1 MRSDARS
8 DQSRSI
14 EILRIGVALSVSG
27 SVSDIRPIAPLP
39 DPMDVDWAA
48 VTRLGMNSKLLV
60 QAANGLRRIGYSVSE
75 GFREDENGYRKFI
88 LAMNGLNLTSLSDIA
103 VVLRQGGIEYIL
115 FKGPIG
121 QCDAYGNYFQRPS
134 SDIDIL
140 VDRRDFPR
148 CTALLE
154 QAGYALPAECDRIW
168 WRSFLGE
175 QHFFS
180 VGQRRATVDLHHRLQ
195 QPGCPHPRNVGAFL
209 TDVATHRLNGVDI
222 PCMSLIHATLL
233 ASLSFVKSLV
243 QHCHAAAY
251 LADFS
256 ALLLR
261 LSPTERVEL
270 HRRAVAQ
277 NVEHSL
283 RFALSCARSMFAV
296 GVPELPTS
304 ISVERLFGDD
314 LVRAIFTPDD
324 PAIVWPRLRQLLWA
338 LCDNSRPGQRLGTY
352 IRVGGS
358 FLASKIARKLP
369 APRAKTDGFSCPEG
383 AIAGLKHSA

>member
-1 MRSDARS
+1 MKNDARC

-14 EILRIGVALSVSG
+14 EILRIGIALSVSG
-27 SVSDIRPIAPLP
+27 AGPIAPLP

-48 VTRLGMNSKLLV
+48 VARLGMNSKLLV

-75 GFREDENGYRKFI
+75 GFRAEENGYRKFI
-88 LAMNGLNLTSLSDIA
+88 LAMNGLNLKSLSDIA
-103 VVLRQGGIEYIL
+103 ALLRQGGVEYIL
-115 FKGPIG
+115 FKGPVG
-121 QCDAYGNYFQRPS
+121 QHDAYGVYFQRPS
-134 SDIDIL
+134 SDVDIL
-140 VDRRDFPR
+140 VDRRNFPQCR
-148 CTALLE
+148 ALLE

-209 TDVATHRLNGVDI
+209 ADVATHRLNGVDI
-222 PCMSLIHATLL
+222 PCISLIHATLL

-261 LSPTERVEL
+261 LSPAERLEL

-277 NVEHSL
+277 DVEHSL
-283 RFALSCARSMFAV
+283 CVALSCAWGMFAV
-296 GVPELPTS
+296 RVPELTTS
-304 ISVERLFGDD
+304 IRVERLFGDD
-314 LVRAIFTPDD
+314 LARVIFTPDD

-338 LCDNSRPGQRLGTY
+338 LCDNGRPGQRLSTY

-369 APRAKTDGFSCPEG
+369 APRAQAGGFSFPES
-383 AIAGLKHSA
+383 AIAGLGHSA

>member
-1 MRSDARS
+1 MRNDARC

-14 EILRIGVALSVSG
+14 EILRMGVALSVSDAG
-27 SVSDIRPIAPLP
+27 LIAPLP
-39 DPMDVDWAA
+39 DPMDVDWGA
-48 VTRLGMNSKLLV
+48 VVRLGMNSKLLV
-60 QAANGLRRIGYSVSE
+60 QAANGLKRIGYSVSE
-75 GFREDENGYRKFI
+75 GFRVEENGYRKFI
-88 LAMNGLNLTSLSDIA
+88 LAMNGLNLKSLSDIA
-103 VVLRQGGIEYIL
+103 ILLRQGGVEYVL
-115 FKGPIG
+115 FKGPVG
-121 QCDAYGNYFQRPS
+121 QHDAYGVYFQRPS
-134 SDIDIL
+134 SDVDIL
-140 VDRRDFPR
+140 VDRRDFPQCR
-148 CTALLE
+148 ALLE

-195 QPGCPHPRNVGAFL
+195 QPGCPHPRNVRAFV
-209 TDVATHRLNGVDI
+209 TDVAIHQLNGVDI
-222 PCMSLIHATLL
+222 PCISLIHATLL

-261 LSPTERVEL
+261 LSPAERLEL

-277 NVEHSL
+277 DVEHSL
-283 RFALSCARSMFAV
+283 RFALACAQSMFAV
-296 GVPELPTS
+296 RVPELPAS
-304 ISVERLFGDD
+304 IPVERLFGDD
-314 LVRAIFTPDD
+314 LTRAIFTPDD

-338 LCDNSRPGQRLGTY
+338 LCDDSRPGQRLGTY

-369 APRAKTDGFSCPEG
+369 APRAQANGIPRPEG
-383 AIAGLKHSA
+383 AIAGLGHSA